1 MPSLAKGTHAF
12 RPSQQTTGVAGPPQA
27 SGSMGPPVT
36 QRAMHDSD
44 DDIPP
49 DSTPPRPPSAS
60 LPSSITSSQKR
71 KRVAFDSVS
80 ESFASTSFGS
90 GSKDKKQR
98 VSGGAAV
105 LSGIKESIDTW
116 TSTMRTGMPT
126 ASVRAADRAAAYRV
140 QAMDKVQRE
149 EEALGGGR
157 VIALIDL
164 FRSDSSAAE
173 AYMAIVS
180 PIILQK
186 WLNKQ
191 MMLLGFPNYVPGEK
205 DVLEEE

>member
-1 MPSLAKGTHAF
+1 
-12 RPSQQTTGVAGPPQA
+12 
-27 SGSMGPPVT
+27 
-36 QRAMHDSD
+36 
-44 DDIPP
+44 
-49 DSTPPRPPSAS
+49 

-126 ASVRAADRAAAYRV
+126 ASVRAADRAAAYQV